1 MNKSDGPDENCPVT
15 LRPVEIAAQL
25 AQIDANNYNND
36 FAYSEPSEKSE
47 ALFRL
52 AQRKDWGMAK
62 FTD

>member
-1 MNKSDGPDENCPVT
+1 MNKSDGPDENCTVT

-36 FAYSEPSEKSE
+36 FAYSEPCEKS
-47 ALFRL
+47 AQLFGF
-52 AQRKDWGMAK
+52 AQQNGWGMAK

>member
-36 FAYSEPSEKSE
+36 FAYQNLPKRQYS
-47 ALFRL
+47 FRV
-52 AQRKDWGMAK
+52 RPTK
-62 FTD
+62 